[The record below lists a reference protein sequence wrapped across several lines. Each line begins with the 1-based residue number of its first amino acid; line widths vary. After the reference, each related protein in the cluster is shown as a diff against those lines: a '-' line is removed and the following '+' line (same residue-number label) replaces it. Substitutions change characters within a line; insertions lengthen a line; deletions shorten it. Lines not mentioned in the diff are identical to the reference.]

1 MAQEKHFFQSEAAE
15 LLRMMIHSVYSNKD
29 IFLRELISNA
39 SDALDKRRIEVLSN
53 DEYGEYEAKI
63 RIVRDKDNGILTIAD
78 NGVGM
83 TREEI
88 VRYIGTI
95 AKSGTK
101 EFLSAAKKDG
111 AKEGLQ
117 EQEMLIGQFGVGF
130 YSAFMAADKVELVSR
145 RLGTAEAWKF
155 ESEGDGSYTL
165 EEAELPECGTLIRLH
180 LRKPGVDETG
190 HEEKDYS
197 DEWTL
202 RDIIK
207 KYSDFIA
214 YPIVMNCSKWKDKTE
229 SVEDEVVNSQKAI
242 WRRAEN
248 EVTEDEYREFYRHLS
263 RDWQEPLSR
272 VVINA
277 EGSVN
282 FRGLLFFPSQ
292 APFELF
298 LDHRSGGVSLYI
310 KRVFIMN
317 DYKDLIPEYLRFVKG
332 VVDSEDLPLNISREI
347 LQEDPRVRVI
357 RRSVLR
363 KLFSSLR
370 KMLEGERG
378 KYEKFW
384 KSFGRIFKEG
394 VVHDAENAQTILDL
408 SLFRSTRG
416 GEEEWT
422 TLGDCKTRMKPGQEG
437 IYYLVGRDVSV
448 LKGSPKLE
456 AFAAR
461 EYEVLLLTDPVDE
474 VIMAQTKEFGEEKTK
489 LLDAGAGQVGAETE
503 EEREK
508 SSKKLESFG
517 GEFAELKEKITQ
529 TLGAALSDVRLSSRM
544 TASPACLVGD
554 ENVISMQMEQMMRAM
569 GQEVPPVK
577 RILEVNPEHPVIR
590 SLMNLAK
597 SGDDRVEDFVS
608 VLYDQAV
615 ILDGGTI
622 ADPGRF
628 SRRLADIMG
637 LALEADPSR
646 GKGERIS

>member
-1 MAQEKHFFQSEAAE
+1 VAQEKHFFQSEAAE